1 MNDVKEILFRCGKQV
16 FSEKGFKRTTVADI
30 TNQAGIAVGS
40 FYKYYPSKDQLFL
53 EIYLHENEQ
62 LKKSFAD
69 APLAD
74 DPVCAILTILKQNEQ
89 GIQTNPILK
98 EWYNKDLYSKFE
110 KTFHAQGGMRS
121 IEKQMNESTRKLI
134 QMWKSSGKLRTDLD
148 DDLILALLHAI
159 PYIDIHKEEIGI
171 QYFPDLTYLLTEF
184 VMRGLTDIHPKS
196 ESK

>member
-1 MNDVKEILFRCGKQV
+1 VDDVKEILFRCGKRV
-16 FSEKGFKRTTVADI
+16 FSEKGFKRTSVANI
-30 TNQAGIAVGS
+30 TNLAGIAVGS

-62 LKKSFAD
+62 LKKSFVD
-69 APLAD
+69 VPLEE
-74 DPVCAILTILKQNEQ
+74 DPVCAILTILKQNDQ
-89 GIQTNPILK
+89 GIRTNPILM
-98 EWYNKDLYSKFE
+98 EWYNKDLYKKFE
-110 KTFHAQGGMRS
+110 KAFHAQGGMKN
-121 IEKQMNESTRKLI
+121 IEKQMNDSTRKLI

-159 PYIDIHKEEIGI
+159 PYIDIHKEEIGM

-184 VMRGLTDIHPKS
+184 VMRGLTDTHPGK

>member
-1 MNDVKEILFRCGKQV
+1 
-16 FSEKGFKRTTVADI
+16 
-30 TNQAGIAVGS
+30 
-40 FYKYYPSKDQLFL
+40 
-53 EIYLHENEQ
+53 
-62 LKKSFAD
+62 
-69 APLAD
+69 
-74 DPVCAILTILKQNEQ
+74 
-89 GIQTNPILK
+89 
-98 EWYNKDLYSKFE
+98 
-110 KTFHAQGGMRS
+110 MRS

-134 QMWKSSGKLRTDLD
+134 QMWKNSGKLRTDLD